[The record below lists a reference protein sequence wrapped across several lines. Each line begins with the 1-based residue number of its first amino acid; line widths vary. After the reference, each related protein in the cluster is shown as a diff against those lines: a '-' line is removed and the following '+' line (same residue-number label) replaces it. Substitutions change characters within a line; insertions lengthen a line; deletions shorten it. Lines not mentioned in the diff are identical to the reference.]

1 MPLILLRELKRR
13 LILLVALMS
22 LVSMGAWAETAPA
35 FALPDANGEQVS
47 LSDYQ
52 GQSLILHF
60 WATWCPYCKKLQPG
74 LEAVAQQYEEQGLVL
89 LAVSYNE
96 DEGAEP
102 QAVLRRRGLH
112 FKTLVDGDA
121 VAGLY
126 GVPGT
131 PTTFFINRKGEIVGK
146 TNTSNPEDPVLQRL
160 ALVALQ

>member
-1 MPLILLRELKRR
+1 MFFFSSRGLKRR
-13 LILLVALMS
+13 LLLLVTLMS
-22 LVSMGAWAETAPA
+22 LVAPGAWADTAPA
-35 FALPDANGEQVS
+35 FALPDADGKLVS

-52 GQSLILHF
+52 GQALILHF

-74 LEAVAQQYEEQGLVL
+74 LEAVARQYEGQGLVL
-89 LAVSYNE
+89 LAVSFSE
-96 DEGAEP
+96 DEGADP

-126 GVPGT
+126 AVRGT
-131 PTTFFINRKGEIVGK
+131 PTTFFINRKGDIVGV

-160 ALVALQ
+160 AEAALQ

>member
-1 MPLILLRELKRR
+1 MPLFTLPELKRY
-13 LILLVALMS
+13 LLLPVTLLS
-22 LVSMGAWAETAPA
+22 LLSMGAWADSAPA
-35 FALPDANGEQVS
+35 FALPDANGKQVS

-52 GQSLILHF
+52 GQPLILHF

-74 LEAVAQQYEEQGLVL
+74 LEAVSQQYAEQGLVL

-112 FKTLVDGDA
+112 FKTLVNGDA

-131 PTTFFINRKGEIVGK
+131 PTTFFINRDGDIVGV

>member
-13 LILLVALMS
+13 LILPVALMS
-22 LVSMGAWAETAPA
+22 LVSIGAWADTAPA
-35 FALPDANGEQVS
+35 FALPDANGKQVS

>member
-1 MPLILLRELKRR
+1 MPFFAVRELKRCLLLTVT
-13 LILLVALMS
+13 LISLL
-22 LVSMGAWAETAPA
+22 SMGAWGDTAPA
-35 FALPDANGEQVS
+35 FALPDAKGKQVS

-52 GQSLILHF
+52 GQPLILHF

-74 LEAVAQQYEEQGLVL
+74 LEAVAQQYAEQRLVL

-121 VAGLY
+121 VAELY